1 MELYHLRWGIK
12 TSFRTLKYAIGM
24 TSFHAK
30 KEESIKQEIFARLM
44 MFNFCSR
51 IANSIIV
58 EQKDDN
64 TYSYKVNFT
73 QAIHICFAYLKKQ
86 LKIDIRDLRKRYI
99 EPVRPGRE
107 DERKIKPKSAVFFIY
122 RVAWYPS
129 RERDKAPLR
138 FIEQTQLIHKL
149 HQITQQKKDHSPW
162 KLWSLLQHRNW
173 FKTVVLNLTWAFK
186 QATIRDD
193 KPALT

>member
-1 MELYHLRWGIK
+1 MLPGPSKFGKPKKNVTWFHPSPYVMKLRIVRFLLDTGEYETIVTSLNRSKSSPAKIKELYHLRWGIK

-30 KEESIKQEIFARLM
+30 KEESIKQEIFVRLM

-122 RVAWYPS
+122 RVA
-129 RERDKAPLR
+129 
-138 FIEQTQLIHKL
+138 
-149 HQITQQKKDHSPW
+149 
-162 KLWSLLQHRNW
+162 
-173 FKTVVLNLTWAFK
+173 
-186 QATIRDD
+186 
-193 KPALT
+193 